1 MNVVQQSQG
10 IDNFFKAMFG
20 FFRRKTDLFTQYD
33 NSKTM
38 IQKHLDESYAVWREE
53 KEREEA
59 IRKKKEE

>member
-1 MNVVQQSQG
+1 
-10 IDNFFKAMFG
+10 MFG